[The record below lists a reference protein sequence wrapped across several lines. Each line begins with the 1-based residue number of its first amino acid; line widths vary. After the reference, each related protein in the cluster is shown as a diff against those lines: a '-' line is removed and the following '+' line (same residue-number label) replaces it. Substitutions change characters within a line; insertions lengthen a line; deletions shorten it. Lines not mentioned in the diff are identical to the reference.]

1 MPIEIKD
8 IAEYNYCLKR
18 GLNPLLSA
26 ICDVDINLRIELQ
39 RKMFPTIE
47 KYYRWNWD
55 HKPHYCEECL
65 RPLHNYSAVYVSH
78 ILSRGAHPEMA
89 FDPRNN
95 NILCFDMEKEII
107 KQIGTMAT
115 KLDGMACE
123 TANGNV
129 YLFGGSTG
137 STTKIIYKLM

>member
-1 MPIEIKD
+1 MPISIKD

-89 FDPRNN
+89 LDPRNN
-95 NILCFDMEKEII
+95 NILCFEHHNQYEFGDRGKMRIFAKNQKTIEKLKTEYS
-107 KQIGTMAT
+107 
-115 KLDGMACE
+115 KL
-123 TANGNV
+123 
-129 YLFGGSTG
+129 SR
-137 STTKIIYKLM
+137 